1 MPRAGPRATFGGVNS
16 TNNPSRPGRLRVSR
30 LNGLRFD
37 VLVVL
42 AVEVALVV
50 ALHFAATQT
59 STVPLRSLGDWLLN
73 ADPTVALAATAR
85 LVALGIAYWLLTTT
99 LLYALA
105 FNLGWTSVTGVLRW
119 VTLPV
124 VRRVVQGVT
133 AMSLTGASLLGP
145 AAVSVTPVLAQ
156 SDAVVA
162 QADGDDAND
171 GVDDPADSGGYG
183 IDAAGWPEPGSDGGF
198 WRPNAVRQNQAE
210 GAYTVV
216 PHDHFWSIAESH
228 LRQATG
234 RDVTEDEVCQY
245 WVKVVDANRQSI
257 RSGDPDLIYPLETV
271 TLPPVFG
278 D

>member
-1 MPRAGPRATFGGVNS
+1 M
-16 TNNPSRPGRLRVSR
+16 
-30 LNGLRFD
+30 
-37 VLVVL
+37 LVVL
-42 AVEVALVV
+42 ALEVALVA
-50 ALHFAATQT
+50 ALHLAATP
-59 STVPLRSLGDWLLN
+59 SSAVPLRSLGEWLST
-73 ADPTVALAATAR
+73 ADPAVALAAIAR

-99 LLYALA
+99 LLYTLA

-119 VTLPV
+119 ITLPV
-124 VRRVVQGVT
+124 VRRVVQGIT

-156 SDAVVA
+156 TDAVVA

-171 GVDDPADSGGYG
+171 GVEDPTADPGGYG
-183 IDAAGWPEPGSDGGF
+183 VDAAGWPEPSVDGGF
-198 WRPNAVRQNQAE
+198 WRPNAVRQPQVE
-210 GAYTVV
+210 GSYTVV
-216 PHDHFWSIAESH
+216 PRDHFWSIAETH